1 MSSKAPRQQHS
12 PSARGSVSSAQTVNL
27 RQLFESLSGE
37 QRRNQDLLAS
47 LSFAQRSFTN
57 LNRFLELVPVV
68 ASRLLMTDGAL
79 LVPFQSDGRIWRE
92 QIHLVSD
99 QMPKEQELL
108 RRLGS
113 LDAGQLA
120 GFGSDDN
127 QILALDRLVQGFIPK
142 AGLFATSI
150 VARGLRPR
158 DARTD

>member
-12 PSARGSVSSAQTVNL
+12 SSARGSVSSGQKLNL

-92 QIHLVSD
+92 QIHLVSVPTFPASETINETFKPVTECK
-99 QMPKEQELL
+99 QLKICMRPWIRSLL
-108 RRLGS
+108 LTI
-113 LDAGQLA
+113 
-120 GFGSDDN
+120 F
-127 QILALDRLVQGFIPK
+127 
-142 AGLFATSI
+142 
-150 VARGLRPR
+150 
-158 DARTD
+158 